1 MLLCTIIG
9 NHWDE
14 RIQIS
19 IIGTPSEILMEGDII
34 LFRGEVIGNIT
45 YTNTSGSETTVP
57 WLKVY
62 AESIKVDGYETL

>member
-1 MLLCTIIG
+1 
-9 NHWDE
+9 
-14 RIQIS
+14 
-19 IIGTPSEILMEGDII
+19 MEGDII